1 MKNSTDEHVR
11 KRVVHGVTLGI
22 LMLDTGFER
31 LPGDIGHASTW
42 DFPVQYALVKGVTG
56 PQVMSPGAGGSLDR
70 FVEAAHDLVALG
82 VDGITT
88 SCGFLAAYQSE
99 LQARC
104 PVPIATSSLLQIPMI
119 SRVLPFGKRVGVL
132 TARREAMT
140 PAHLSQVGAPLDL
153 PIAGLRE
160 TSHFFNSQLHNAA
173 SADPSRNF
181 SDLLGCAQELLAAH
195 PDVGAIVSECTNFS
209 PYSAALAD
217 TLKIPV
223 FDIVS
228 MIEWFHYGLRPKR
241 FHTIHHER
249 ENPSPPTPPKFE

>member
-1 MKNSTDEHVR
+1 METNSDGQVR

-56 PQVMSPGAGGSLDR
+56 PQVMSPGASASLDL
-70 FVEAAHDLVALG
+70 FVAAAHDLVALG

-140 PAHLSQVGAPLDL
+140 PAHLTQVGAPLDV

-160 TSHFFNSQLHNAA
+160 ASHFFHSQLHNAA
-173 SADPSRNF
+173 SVDPARNF
-181 SDLLGCAQELLAAH
+181 ADLLSCAQELLAEH

-217 TLKIPV
+217 ALKMPV

-228 MIEWFHYGLRPKR
+228 LIQWFHHGLRPR
-241 FHTIHHER
+241 RSHT
-249 ENPSPPTPPKFE
+249 N

>member
-1 MKNSTDEHVR
+1 METNPDRQVR

-42 DFPVQYALVKGVTG
+42 DFPVQYALVRGVTG
-56 PQVMSPGAGGSLDR
+56 PQVMSPGAGGSLDL
-70 FVEAAHDLVALG
+70 FIAAAHDLVALG

-88 SCGFLAAYQSE
+88 SCGFLAAHQSE

-119 SRVLPFGKRVGVL
+119 SRMLPFGKRVGVL

-140 PAHLSQVGAPLDL
+140 PAHLTQVGAPPDL
-153 PIAGLRE
+153 PVAGLPE
-160 TSHFFNSQLHNAA
+160 TSHFFISQLHNAA
-173 SADPSRNF
+173 SVDPARNF
-181 SDLLGCAQELLAAH
+181 ADLLGCAQELLAEH

-217 TLKIPV
+217 ALNMPV

-228 MIEWFHYGLRPKR
+228 MIEWFHQGLRPRR
-241 FHTIHHER
+241 FHT
-249 ENPSPPTPPKFE
+249 F